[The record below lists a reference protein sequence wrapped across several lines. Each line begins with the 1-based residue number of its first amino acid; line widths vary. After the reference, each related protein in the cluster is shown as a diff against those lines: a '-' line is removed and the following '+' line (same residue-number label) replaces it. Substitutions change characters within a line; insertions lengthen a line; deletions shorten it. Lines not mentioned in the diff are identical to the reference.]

1 MKIFEVTSINLRLR
15 LVPAH
20 VAVIKEKV
28 KVNTSQFERTGEYDC
43 SACNGTGRTRS
54 GEYACTS
61 CNGRGKVWGAEPR
74 GNPPSFETTTTNFN
88 YFKRILDFKVYDGVI
103 FNEKIPILDFK
114 MYDGV
119 IFEKQ
124 IPIIRNNILDFLKG
138 DLSDLDQ
145 PAVDQA
151 TKPKVEIGKNGLTT
165 IIPQRLRK
173 PEKKKETVIAKVNE
187 FDQFLAAIQEITNAS
202 IVITNA

>member
-1 MKIFEVTSINLRLR
+1 MKIFEVTTIKLRLR

-20 VAVIKEKV
+20 VAVIKGKV
-28 KVNTSQFERTGEYDC
+28 KINTSQFERTGEYDC

-74 GNPPSFETTTTNFN
+74 GNPPSFEIIATNFD
-88 YFKRILDFKVYDGVI
+88 YFKRILDFKV
-103 FNEKIPILDFK
+103 
-114 MYDGV
+114 YDGV

-124 IPIIRNNILDFLKG
+124 IPIIRNNILDFLDS

-173 PEKKKETVIAKVNE
+173 LEKKKETVIAKVKE
-187 FDQFLAAIQEITNAS
+187 FDQFLAAIQKITNAS
-202 IVITNA
+202 IVIKDA